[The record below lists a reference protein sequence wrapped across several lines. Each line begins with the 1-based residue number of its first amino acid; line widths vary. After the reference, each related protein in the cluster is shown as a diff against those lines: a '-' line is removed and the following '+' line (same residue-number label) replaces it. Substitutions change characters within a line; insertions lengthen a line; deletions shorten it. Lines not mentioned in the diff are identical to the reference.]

1 MEILSLKQFNE
12 KMKANQISL
21 SDLKDVDV
29 YSCHPKTT
37 DELRQIIEDRIMNEG
52 PECNLN
58 DIDVSN
64 ITDMRWLFYESKF
77 NGDISKWNVS
87 NVKYMSY
94 MFNKSKFN
102 GDISKWDVSGV
113 LDMKSMF
120 RNSKFNGDVSKWN
133 VSSVK
138 EMSFMFAISKFNG
151 DISQWK
157 VSGETNMIDMVF
169 DCPLEN
175 NPPAWYKNE

>member
-1 MEILSLKQFNE
+1 
-12 KMKANQISL
+12 
-21 SDLKDVDV
+21 
-29 YSCHPKTT
+29 
-37 DELRQIIEDRIMNEG
+37 MNEG

-87 NVKYMSY
+87 NVK
-94 MFNKSKFN
+94 
-102 GDISKWDVSGV
+102 
-113 LDMKSMF
+113 
-120 RNSKFNGDVSKWN
+120 
-133 VSSVK
+133 
-138 EMSFMFAISKFNG
+138 EMSFMFAISNFNG
-151 DISQWK
+151 DISQWN
-157 VSGETNMIDMVF
+157 VSGETNKIDMVF